1 MPERSDR
8 LYLADILDAVNSI
21 EDFVRDMDHNA
32 FVGDRKTR
40 SAVIRELEVIGEA
53 AGRISNELKALH
65 PDIDWRTIKDL
76 RNILAHEYFGIDN
89 EIIWEIVTEKLAP
102 LKKRVV
108 EILPQIM

>member
-8 LYLADILDAVNSI
+8 LYLADILDAVSAI
-21 EDFVRDMDHNA
+21 EDFVRGMDHEA
-32 FVGDRKTR
+32 FAGDRKTR

-76 RNILAHEYFGIDN
+76 RNILSHEYFGIDN
-89 EIIWEIVTEKLAP
+89 EIIWEIVTEKLGH
-102 LKKRVV
+102 LKKRVI
-108 EILPQIM
+108 EILPLIK

>member
-8 LYLADILDAVNSI
+8 LYLADILDAVSAI
-21 EDFVRDMDHNA
+21 EDFVRSMDYNA
-32 FVGDRKTR
+32 FAGDRKTR

-53 AGRISNELKALH
+53 AGRISNELKAIY
-65 PDIDWRTIKDL
+65 PDIDWRTIKDF

-89 EIIWEIVTEKLAP
+89 EIIWEIVTEKLVP

-108 EILPQIM
+108 EILPQIK